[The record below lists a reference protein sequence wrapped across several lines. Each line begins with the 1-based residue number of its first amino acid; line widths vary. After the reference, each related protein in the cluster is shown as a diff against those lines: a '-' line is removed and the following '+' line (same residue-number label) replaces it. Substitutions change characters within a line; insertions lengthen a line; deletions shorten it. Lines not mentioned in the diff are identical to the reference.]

1 MEIQL
6 GDKKE
11 KDKIFTLMD
20 DYIIIHSKGE
30 IKKIK
35 IPKSG
40 SYEERK
46 QWLDNDNIV
55 YDVGKDVSAEIKV
68 GDQVILTAPVK
79 FRGLDKLTKVM
90 QEKLGKKL
98 IDVDIL
104 GADGKPTGIK
114 EDIEKYFIVREEDVI
129 CKIN

>member
-1 MEIQL
+1 ML